1 MANVLT
7 INGSPSTN
15 SRTSALLSDLARRL
29 EADGHRVQRLNVR
42 DLPAEDLLHARA
54 NAGGIASAVA
64 EVGRA
69 QGIVIGTPIYKAAYT
84 GILKAFLD
92 LLPQF
97 AFAQK
102 TVLPIATGGTLA
114 HVLALDY
121 GLRPVLSSLGAR
133 HVVGSHFVLDKALDV
148 DADGKVE
155 LEPQLREKYLA
166 ALAAF
171 TDSLQ
176 RHTSDGLAPDAEAHH
191 GAALAGP
198 A

>member
-7 INGSPSTN
+7 INGSPSSS
-15 SRTSALLSDLARRL
+15 SRTSALLADLARRL
-29 EADGHRVQRLNVR
+29 EAEGHRVQRLNVR
-42 DLPAEDLLHARA
+42 ELPAEDLLHGRA

-64 EVGRA
+64 EVVRA
-69 QGIVIGTPIYKAAYT
+69 DGIVIGTPIYKASYT

-97 AFAQK
+97 AFDQK
-102 TVLPIATGGTLA
+102 TVLPVATGGTLA

-121 GLRPVLSSLGAR
+121 GLRPVLSALGAR
-133 HVVGSHFVLDKALDV
+133 HVVGSHFVLDKALEL
-148 DADGKVE
+148 DANGQVA
-155 LEPQLREKYLA
+155 LEAPLRDKYLV

-176 RHTSDGLAPDAEAHH
+176 RHSPSEPRPQLEVSLPLASSA
-191 GAALAGP
+191 
-198 A
+198 